1 MANGLFQRSLH
12 VPAVPGVPAAQ
23 IKLVRL
29 DVIRMTLA
37 KRLVLRR
44 GQFEFQLIDN
54 VSRDLVL
61 DLKNVLEVSI
71 VAFRPD
77 LITIVG
83 VDELSANA
91 HSLIHSAHAS
101 LEDGLHIQELSDF
114 RNAE

>member
-1 MANGLFQRSLH
+1 MANGLIQRSLH
-12 VPAVPGVPAAQ
+12 VPAVPAVPAAQ
-23 IKLVRL
+23 IKLVCL
-29 DVIRMTLA
+29 DVIGVALA
-37 KRLVLRR
+37 ERLVLGR

-77 LITIVG
+77 LITVAG

-91 HSLIHSAHAS
+91 HALIHSTHTS
-101 LEDGLHIQELSDF
+101 LEDRLHVQQLSDF
-114 RNAE
+114 GDAE